1 MCTRFLFNLVIT
13 RIWTY
18 MHVLCHVYERVRSHV
33 NAHAQQ
39 QYQQR
44 FNPEFKCRNFIQK
57 QIPMHPL
64 GKPCIPIHKFQ
75 YKLNRFTATHCFKIS
90 YCTTLQI
97 FEYTKIPIHSLFWI
111 PTHSVWTR
119 SHFIYVMSRIC
130 TCIHASRI
138 WMIIPA
144 ATETCIIWIPLH
156 SFRIRWFIHMCDM
169 THPHGW
175 VISHK

>member
-1 MCTRFLFNLVIT
+1 MNESCHTLIRISSSSSSNVDKLSPVHQMCTRFLFNSVIS

-18 MHVLCHVYERVRSHV
+18 MHALCHVYERVMSHV

-39 QYQQR
+39 QHQQP
-44 FNPEFKCRNFIQK
+44 FNPEFQYRNFTQK

-64 GKPCIPIHKFQ
+64 CKPCIPIHKFQ
-75 YKLNRFTATHCFKIS
+75 SKLNRFTATHCLK
-90 YCTTLQI
+90 
-97 FEYTKIPIHSLFWI
+97 
-111 PTHSVWTR
+111 
-119 SHFIYVMSRIC
+119 RIC

-138 WMIIPA
+138 WMIISA